1 MSKRIECLKRNF
13 LWERVMEGKK
23 DHLVRRD
30 WAMHLKE
37 TGGLGVD
44 NLVRKNEALLGKWLW
59 RFSQESS
66 LICCH

>member
-1 MSKRIECLKRNF
+1 
-13 LWERVMEGKK
+13 MEGKK

-30 WAMHLKE
+30 WEMHLKE